1 MGIRQELRSRQF
13 WQGILAEILG
23 SLVFVSAVLGSLVPG
38 PDGVSPGPIYPA
50 LAAGMAT
57 VVLGYCFGEISG
69 AQVNPAITVAL
80 LATRKVDVLRAV
92 VYLVAQ
98 CLGGILSTGI
108 LYLILPLKSTAQ
120 NYINKVP
127 VEMNAGQALGM
138 EMLATFVLGFTVF
151 SVEDQR
157 KRESSEPGNMA
168 IGFAVTTAIFIAGR
182 FSGASLNPARSLGP
196 AIILGY
202 WEHHWV
208 YWIGPVLGAVMA
220 GVSHEFIFA
229 PSASRQK
236 LVACLTCKDIEIV
249 ETASV
254 SRSSLST
261 VTQSAMRN
269 KQSNKL
275 EHS

>member
-1 MGIRQELRSRQF
+1 MAIKEELRSRQF
-13 WQGILAEILG
+13 WQGVLAEILG

-38 PDGVSPGPIYPA
+38 QDGVSPGPIYPA
-50 LAAGMAT
+50 LAGGMAT

-69 AQVNPAITVAL
+69 AQVNPAVTVAL
-80 LATRKVDVLRAV
+80 MATRKVDVFRAL
-92 VYLVAQ
+92 VYMVAQ
-98 CLGGILSTGI
+98 CLGGILATGL
-108 LYLILPLKSTAQ
+108 LYLCLPLKSTAQ
-120 NYINKVP
+120 NYLNKVP
-127 VEMNAGQALGM
+127 VDMNAGQALGM
-138 EMLATFVLGFTVF
+138 EILATFLLGFTVF

-157 KRESSEPGNMA
+157 RREGSEPGNLG

-208 YWIGPVLGAVMA
+208 YWIGPILGAVLA
-220 GVSHEFIFA
+220 GISHEFIVA

-236 LVACLTCKDIEIV
+236 LVACLTCKDIDIV

-269 KQSNKL
+269 KQNNKL

>member
-1 MGIRQELRSRQF
+1 MAIKEELRSRQF
-13 WQGILAEILG
+13 WQGILAELLG
-23 SLVFVSAVLGSLVPG
+23 SLIFVSAVLGSLVPG
-38 PDGVSPGPIYPA
+38 PDGASPGPIYPA

-69 AQVNPAITVAL
+69 AQGTGVSAGPVF
-80 LATRKVDVLRAV
+80 
-92 VYLVAQ
+92 
-98 CLGGILSTGI
+98 GGILATG
-108 LYLILPLKSTAQ
+108 LMYLSLPLKSTAQ

-127 VEMNAGQALGM
+127 VDMNAGQALVM

-157 KRESSEPGNMA
+157 RREINEPGNLA
-168 IGFAVTTAIFIAGR
+168 IGFAVITAIFIAGR

-208 YWIGPVLGAVMA
+208 YWIGPILGAVLA
-220 GVSHEFIFA
+220 GLSHEFIFA

>member
-1 MGIRQELRSRQF
+1 MGIKEELRSRQF
-13 WQGILAEILG
+13 WQGTLAETLG
-23 SLVFVSAVLGSLVPG
+23 SLVFVCAVLGSLVPG
-38 PDGVSPGPIYPA
+38 PDGASPGPIYPA

-69 AQVNPAITVAL
+69 AQVNPAVTLAL
-80 LATRKVDVLRAV
+80 LATRKVDVFKAL
-92 VYLVAQ
+92 VYLLAQ
-98 CLGGILSTGI
+98 CLGGIVASGLM
-108 LYLILPLKSTAQ
+108 YLALPLKSTAQ

-127 VEMNAGQALGM
+127 VEMNAGQALMM

-157 KRESSEPGNMA
+157 RRDVNEPGNLA

-208 YWIGPVLGAVMA
+208 YWIGPILGAVLA